1 MIDVKRKLQVKV
13 LFFFVVFT
21 SSYQMCVS
29 GCEHRSSLKTKEKEK
44 KKKKEQPG
52 LLLMI
57 CLAKHIVNTL
67 SFRPRFIPNHRVRN
81 RQDNRAPYFRLVL
94 PHGNCL
100 IAALIKPRYQ
110 SAD

>member
-1 MIDVKRKLQVKV
+1 MIDVKRKLHVKV

-29 GCEHRSSLKTKEKEK
+29 GCEHRSSLK
-44 KKKKEQPG
+44 KKKEQLG

-57 CLAKHIVNTL
+57 CLAKLIVNTL

-81 RQDNRAPYFRLVL
+81 PQDNRAPYFWLVL

>member
-1 MIDVKRKLQVKV
+1 MIDVKRKLHVKV

-44 KKKKEQPG
+44 KKKEQPG

-81 RQDNRAPYFRLVL
+81 PQDNRAPYFWLVL

>member
-1 MIDVKRKLQVKV
+1 MIDVKRKLHVKV
-13 LFFFVVFT
+13 LFFFVVAFI
-21 SSYQMCVS
+21 SFYIVISNVCQWL
-29 GCEHRSSLKTKEKEK
+29 RAQIII

-57 CLAKHIVNTL
+57 CLAKLIVNTL

-81 RQDNRAPYFRLVL
+81 PQDNRAPYFWLVL
-94 PHGNCL
+94 PRGNCL